1 MKKLFNE
8 SFDVLEKA
16 ISLRS
21 ARNTVLAS
29 NIANVDTPGYK
40 AKDIRFEE
48 VMSRYTE
55 KKEHVDVLEKTDQ
68 MHIEPGKSLPCA
80 ATDPKH
86 FCIGE
91 EKDPWNMLLVSTE
104 RGTPNNVDIDRE
116 MAEIST
122 NSIQYQAATQY
133 ISKKFEGLKTAITE
147 GR

>member
-21 ARNTVLAS
+21 ARNTVLTS

-40 AKDIRFEE
+40 AKDIPFEE
-48 VMSRYTE
+48 VMSRYVG
-55 KKEHVDVLEKTDQ
+55 KKEQADMLEKTNAL
-68 MHIEPGKSLPCA
+68 HIEPEKTLPCG
-80 ATDPKH
+80 ATDPRH

-91 EKDPWNMLLVSTE
+91 DKDPWNMLVVTTE

-116 MAEIST
+116 MGEISV